1 MRYGVL
7 ADVHGN
13 LDALRAVL
21 RALERHGVDGH
32 LFVGDLVGYGP
43 YPNECIAE
51 MASLG
56 AICVAGNHD
65 LIALGQMSDNR
76 CIELAR
82 NSLRWTREVLGADER
97 AFLEALPRRASV
109 PGGIVLAH
117 GALDDPQEYTSTE
130 PQALAQLAEVEDRDG
145 AHILVLGHTHRPM
158 AYARRAGW
166 LRPDGACTL
175 PASDAVLLNPGAAG
189 QSRELRARARF
200 AVLDLDARRADFF
213 AIPYDIGACRS
224 ALRRVGLSP
233 ASCHV
238 RPSVPRAA
246 ARAARA
252 AMRRRRAARGE
263 RERSA

>member
-21 RALERHGVDGH
+21 RALEQHDVDGY

-51 MASLG
+51 MAALG

-97 AFLEALPRRASV
+97 AFLEALPRRAFV
-109 PGGIVLAH
+109 HGGIVLAH

-130 PQALAQLAEVEDRDG
+130 PQALAQLAEIEDHDG

-175 PASDAVLLNPGAAG
+175 PPGDAVLLNPGSAG

-200 AVLDLDARRADFF
+200 AVLDLDARRVEFF

-233 ASCHV
+233 ASCHL

-246 ARAARA
+246 ARAVRGAVRRSRA
-252 AMRRRRAARGE
+252 AARP
-263 RERSA
+263 A